1 MFRILFVDDD
11 IQYQDVIKELL
22 ELENYEVITA
32 NNAADG
38 LRLFKESEFD
48 LVISD
53 LKMEKIDGIQFL
65 TILRKL
71 NKKVKVIILTGSEN
85 DNAEIK
91 CLDMS
96 VNDYVKKPVS
106 LDVLL
111 KRIEIVLSNTN
122 IEASPNRNV
131 SEAGNL
137 EVDTKKRR
145 VYLEGQVV
153 AITTM
158 EYNLLVFFLE
168 NRNVIFSR
176 EEILRHVWKIN
187 ENYADLRTIDTHVK
201 KLRAKLKLSC
211 IYSVRGVGYEW
222 VE

>member
-38 LRLFKESEFD
+38 LQLFKESEFD

-53 LKMEKIDGIQFL
+53 LKMEKIDGMQFL

-71 NKKVKVIILTGSEN
+71 NSKVKVIILTGSEN

-111 KRIEIVLSNTN
+111 KRIEIVLSKTN
-122 IEASPNRNV
+122 IEASSNRNV

-137 EVDTKKRR
+137 EVDMKKRR
-145 VYLEGQVV
+145 VYLDGKFV

-176 EEILRHVWKIN
+176 SEILRHVWKIN

-201 KLRAKLKLSC
+201 KLRAKLNLSC
-211 IYSVRGVGYEW
+211 IYSVRGVGYE
-222 VE
+222 

>member
-145 VYLEGQVV
+145 VYLDGQVV